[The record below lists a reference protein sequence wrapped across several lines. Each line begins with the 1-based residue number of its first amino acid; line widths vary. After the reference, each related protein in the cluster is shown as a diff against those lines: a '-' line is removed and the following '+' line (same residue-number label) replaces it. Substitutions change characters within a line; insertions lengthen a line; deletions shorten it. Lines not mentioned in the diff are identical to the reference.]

1 MTSRERLQPML
12 ISFNFSKQKIKKLS
26 TLFSLS
32 NLLNK
37 HPKRICKSLNYES
50 TGHSDN
56 SISPTV
62 LVLGT

>member
-37 HPKRICKSLNYES
+37 HPKRICKSLLITNLPAIQ
-50 TGHSDN
+50 T
-56 SISPTV
+56 IQF
-62 LVLGT
+62 LQQF